1 MRDFGLSEHIIAGM
15 LLVVGFLSVAGN
27 AWGQGQV
34 ASGKETTT
42 SRLVWVDVVESVKFH
57 KRWSLQAEVSE
68 RFFFDPVQQSQAM
81 MRVYGFYN
89 AGEGWSLGPVFS
101 AWVNRT
107 GSAYTYELRPAQAFV
122 YKQKMEK
129 VKKLGIQH
137 RIIVEERWT
146 RNVAGDKLAEGH
158 TFSLRFRYRFWIEYT
173 LATLGKNALPL
184 KLFANDEVFLQAGK
198 DIVYNTFQ
206 QNRFF
211 TGLSISPVKTLTISA
226 GYLNQYA
233 QGRAGY
239 KYEQTHTLRIAIQH
253 TLDLSQRD

>member
-122 YKQKMEK
+122 YRAENGKGQKAGNTASHNRRRTLD
-129 VKKLGIQH
+129 KKCGGRQ
-137 RIIVEERWT
+137 V
-146 RNVAGDKLAEGH
+146 G
-158 TFSLRFRYRFWIEYT
+158 
-173 LATLGKNALPL
+173 
-184 KLFANDEVFLQAGK
+184 
-198 DIVYNTFQ
+198 
-206 QNRFF
+206 
-211 TGLSISPVKTLTISA
+211 
-226 GYLNQYA
+226 
-233 QGRAGY
+233 GRAY
-239 KYEQTHTLRIAIQH
+239 FFFAFQISLLDRIYPGNVG
-253 TLDLSQRD
+253 